1 MRHLALFLLL
11 ISADLAVAHQ
21 PVMDMAPRWSDGYG
35 VQSRIE
41 YFNSE
46 STTWLEGVYT
56 FDKSVRVT
64 FKLPHSNGDF
74 GGLILGLPLKKY
86 RNDGAKTSNWSI
98 TPSLQ
103 LPSGNDPGWDPG
115 LSLSYSSESPRVYQL
130 YDLYRWEDRV
140 GLDINVGLAFPGKGS
155 GMFALWDI
163 SALTSDKGDR
173 IQTGP
178 VFVYFKKNM
187 MLRAEYKAL
196 VYEHNSDWS
205 GGQFSVGVGFVY

>member
-1 MRHLALFLLL
+1 
-11 ISADLAVAHQ
+11 
-21 PVMDMAPRWSDGYG
+21 MDMAPRWSDGYG

-103 LPSGNDPGWDPG
+103 LPSGNDADWDPG
-115 LSLSYSSESPRVYQL
+115 LSLSYSSESPKVYQL